1 MNKKVFL
8 YVCIH
13 QMDSFILNLTFLTGF
28 FWGGNLHFSCL
39 HEKGMTSSGRLN

>member
-1 MNKKVFL
+1 
-8 YVCIH
+8 
-13 QMDSFILNLTFLTGF
+13 MDSFILNLTFLTGF